1 MQNEFEKHPAIS
13 MSNKQTKGA
22 TAAASVTTLTTVT
35 EDEFPFKY
43 IQVEV
48 QAKLQA
54 NHGVLTQNNVSV
66 MEALQYMNAKVSI
79 HSVVAQ
85 VCPELTREP
94 GIGGTSLHPHCGET
108 RRRRDEI
115 PLQNSSIYRLHSQ
128 RKLTLEADRVPG
140 YSRVFRVIYGVL
152 W

>member
-1 MQNEFEKHPAIS
+1 MQNEFEKHSAIS

-35 EDEFPFKY
+35 EDEFPFKC

-79 HSVVAQ
+79 HCVVA
-85 VCPELTREP
+85 
-94 GIGGTSLHPHCGET
+94 
-108 RRRRDEI
+108 
-115 PLQNSSIYRLHSQ
+115 
-128 RKLTLEADRVPG
+128 
-140 YSRVFRVIYGVL
+140 
-152 W
+152 